1 VSCCGRGSGKGPL
14 HHGGRK
20 CGCGHSDESQVETDL
35 ESLEQLQRDLEQEV
49 ADVAAR
55 IRRLNEGQQ
64 PKVDA

>member
-1 VSCCGRGSGKGPL
+1 VSCCGRGSGKGPQ

-20 CGCGHSDESQVETDL
+20 WGCGHGEESQVETDL

-49 ADVAAR
+49 ADVAER